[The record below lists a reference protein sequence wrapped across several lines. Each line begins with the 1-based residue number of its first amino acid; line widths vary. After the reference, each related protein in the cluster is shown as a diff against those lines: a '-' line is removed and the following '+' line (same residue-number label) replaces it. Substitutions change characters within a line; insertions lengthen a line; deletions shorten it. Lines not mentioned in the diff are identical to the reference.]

1 MNEFNKRFTEILRLL
16 KAKGIKQ
23 IQIIRKIEADYSCDE
38 TVFSNLK
45 SGKIKNIPDAL
56 IDALHK
62 HYNVNPG
69 YLRLESDSPFDT
81 IEIKLE
87 NFENFVDNWDIVENG
102 EDKYLHLTIKQNFY
116 DFLLDL
122 FRANEITAKGFSS
135 YEQEKKA
142 LKELYESS
150 PSPEEFVLL
159 PRNNFI
165 EIIEDTIKKHKQV
178 SEVLD
183 FLKYETYLDAIP
195 PKTTNTTC
203 AKSKKDILDQIRK
216 EI

>member
-102 EDKYLHLTIKQNFY
+102 EDKYLHLTIDRNFY
-116 DFLLDL
+116 DFL
-122 FRANEITAKGFSS
+122 FF
-135 YEQEKKA
+135 Y
-142 LKELYESS
+142 
-150 PSPEEFVLL
+150 
-159 PRNNFI
+159 
-165 EIIEDTIKKHKQV
+165 
-178 SEVLD
+178 
-183 FLKYETYLDAIP
+183 
-195 PKTTNTTC
+195 
-203 AKSKKDILDQIRK
+203 
-216 EI
+216 